1 LKKYTYYDLRNYLIE
16 MLYLSKYRKLSQFL
30 KSEVSEDP
38 NFNFFEYLLDNKDKV
53 LFTAKN
59 SEMLIEKRDEFIKN
73 KFRLMR
79 FGIIEEIKSKI
90 DDYLL
95 NYYQK

>member
-1 LKKYTYYDLRNYLIE
+1 MKKYTYYDLRNYLIE

>member
-1 LKKYTYYDLRNYLIE
+1 MKKYTYYDLRNYLIE

-38 NFNFFEYLLDNKDKV
+38 DFNFFEYLLDNKDKV